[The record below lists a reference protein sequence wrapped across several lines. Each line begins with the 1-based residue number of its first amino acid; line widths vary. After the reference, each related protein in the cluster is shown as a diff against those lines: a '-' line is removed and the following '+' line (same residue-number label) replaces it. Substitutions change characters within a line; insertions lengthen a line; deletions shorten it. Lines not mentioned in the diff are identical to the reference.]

1 MTAEVLAGL
10 IDTRQLPD
18 VAGLT
23 AQGQALARQWSV
35 ATCPFLTER
44 GVTCEADYKRQ
55 SAASGRLMQH
65 AQIGW
70 RSLSKSREAWA
81 RIHGECA
88 ARGVSVDR
96 YGICLDWSMGITR
109 DRRAGAMRGTG
120 LLLNG
125 PEDFAALTAAAP
137 VAPHFGDFVLGFPA
151 AIENTCA
158 ALAAGATSIGNLGQY
173 FTFRL
178 QGASDDI
185 ACTSATVTALALIAA
200 QPVEVLVHSN
210 LDDGFA
216 ALFQDLGS
224 VMGAVLLERHIGALL
239 GVTVSHCWGH
249 HFSDPVRRQAFH
261 LALAKVAGDTPGT
274 MIYGNTTSYRGT
286 REENFASLASYLSV
300 DVAGQRIA
308 PTGHAIN
315 PVPVSENERIP
326 DVDEVIEAQLFAARL
341 AAHEARHMPL
351 LDASPARALAA
362 QIVAGGQAFFDK
374 AIAGLTEA
382 SIDTGCPFQMLLALR
397 RLGGRRL
404 EALFGAKQA
413 ATRSDIAEE
422 VGEMAHAHLA
432 RVPADHRAALA
443 KAAPRIVTATTD
455 VHEHGKLVLDE
466 VLSRAGAQLID
477 GGTSAEPQ
485 ALAALALHEGADAI
499 ALSTY
504 NGIALSYYNALRSH
518 LGKSIPVLIGGRLNQ
533 VPETSNTSLPVDV
546 GDQLAAAGA
555 IVCREIEDAVP
566 ALLTSV
572 KETT

>member
-1 MTAEVLAGL
+1 MTAEALAGL

-23 AQGQALARQWSV
+23 AQGRALARQWSV
-35 ATCPFLTER
+35 VPCPFLTR
-44 GVTCEADYKRQ
+44 HGVACEADYKRQ
-55 SAASGRLMQH
+55 STASGRLMQH

-88 ARGVSVDR
+88 ARGVIVDR
-96 YGICLDWSMGITR
+96 YGICLDWSMGIPR

-120 LLLNG
+120 LILNG
-125 PEDFAALTAAAP
+125 SEDFAALTAVAP

-151 AIENTCA
+151 AVENTCA
-158 ALAAGATSIGNLGQY
+158 GLAAGATSIGNLGQY

-224 VMGAVLLERHIGALL
+224 VMGAVLLERHIGKLI

-249 HFSDPVRRQAFH
+249 HFSDPVRRLAFH
-261 LALAKVAGDTPGT
+261 LALAEVAGDTPGT

-286 REENFASLASYLSV
+286 REENFASLASYLSM
-300 DVAGQRIA
+300 DVAGQRLA

-404 EALFGAKQA
+404 EAMFGGKHD

-422 VGEMAHAHLA
+422 VAEMAHAHLA
-432 RVPADHRAALA
+432 RVSADHRAALA

-466 VLSRAGAQLID
+466 VLGNAGAQLID
-477 GGTSAEPQ
+477 GGTSAEPHV
-485 ALAALALHEGADAI
+485 LAALALRERADAI

>member
-1 MTAEVLAGL
+1 MTAEAIEGL
-10 IDTRQLPD
+10 IVAAALPD
-18 VAGLT
+18 VGGLI
-23 AQGQALARQWSV
+23 AEGRALARQWTV
-35 ATCPFLTER
+35 APCPFLAAH
-44 GVTCEADYKRQ
+44 GVACEADYKRQ
-55 SAASGRLMQH
+55 STASGRLMQH

-81 RIHGECA
+81 RIHGDCA
-88 ARGVSVDR
+88 ARGVAVDR
-96 YGICLDWSMGITR
+96 YGICLDWSMGLPR
-109 DRRAGAMRGTG
+109 DRRKDAMRGTG
-120 LLLNG
+120 LILDR

-151 AIENTCA
+151 AVENTCA
-158 ALAAGATSIGNLGQY
+158 ALAVGATSIGNLGQY

-178 QGASDDI
+178 QGASDGI

-224 VMGAVLLERHIGALL
+224 VMGAVLLERHIGWLL

-249 HFSDPVRRQAFH
+249 HFSDPVRRLAFH
-261 LALAKVAGDTPGT
+261 LALAEVAGETPGT

-286 REENFASLASYLSV
+286 REENFAPLASYLSV
-300 DVAGQRIA
+300 DIAGQRLA

-341 AAHEARHMPL
+341 ATHQARHMAL
-351 LDASPARALAA
+351 LDHAPARALSSA
-362 QIVAGGQAFFDK
+362 IVSGGRAFFARAVQGLAD
-374 AIAGLTEA
+374 AG
-382 SIDTGCPFQMLLALR
+382 IDTGCPFQLLLALR

-404 EALFGAKQA
+404 ETLFGAKHE

-422 VGEMAHAHLA
+422 VAEMAQAHLA
-432 RVPADHRAALA
+432 RVPDAQRAALA
-443 KAAPRIVTATTD
+443 RAKPRIVTATTD

-466 VLSRAGAQLID
+466 VLGKAGAQIID
-477 GGTSAEPQ
+477 GGTSAEPH
-485 ALAALALHEGADAI
+485 ALAALALHERADAI

-504 NGIALSYYNALRSH
+504 NGIALSYYKALRTH
-518 LGKSIPVLIGGRLNQ
+518 LGKPIPVLIGGRLNQ

-566 ALLTSV
+566 AVLATM

>member
-1 MTAEVLAGL
+1 MSGDPLAGL
-10 IDTRQLPD
+10 LDGAALPD
-18 VAGLT
+18 TGELIDN
-23 AQGQALARQWSV
+23 GRRLANTV
-35 ATCPFLTER
+35 TVGPCPFLTHH
-44 GVTCEADYKRQ
+44 GVACEADFKR
-55 SAASGRLMQH
+55 ACVRDNRLMQH

-70 RSLSKSREAWA
+70 RSLAKSRDAWA
-81 RIHGECA
+81 RIYEACA

-96 YGICLDWSMGITR
+96 YGICLDWSMGIPR
-109 DRRAGAMRGTG
+109 GQRKDAMRGTG
-120 LLLNG
+120 LILDR

-151 AIENTCA
+151 AVENASA

-185 ACTSATVTALALIAA
+185 ACTSATVEALALIAA

-224 VMGAVLLERHIGALL
+224 VMGAVLLERHIGKLI

-249 HFSDPVRRQAFH
+249 HFSDPVRRLAFH
-261 LALAKVAGDTPGT
+261 LALAEVAGDTPGT

-286 REENFASLASYLSV
+286 WQENFAALSSYLSV
-300 DVAGQRIA
+300 DIAGQRLA
-308 PTGHAIN
+308 PTGHAVN

-326 DVDEVIEAQLFAARL
+326 DVDEVIAAQLFAHRL
-341 AAHEARHMPL
+341 TALEARHVPL
-351 LDASPARALAA
+351 LDPAPARALAA

-374 AIAGLTEA
+374 AIAGLTQA
-382 SIDTGCPFQMLLALR
+382 GIDTGDPFMMLLALR
-397 RLGGRRL
+397 RIGGRQL
-404 EALFGAKQA
+404 EAAFGAKA
-413 ATRSDIAEE
+413 DATRSDIAEE
-422 VGEMAHAHLA
+422 VAEMAHTHLA
-432 RVPADHRAALA
+432 RVSAGNRAALA
-443 KAAPRIVTATTD
+443 SMAPRIVTATTD

-466 VLSRAGAQLID
+466 VLAKAGAQIID
-477 GGTSAEPQ
+477 GGTSAEPH
-485 ALAALALHEGADAI
+485 ALAALALHEHADAI

-504 NGIALSYYNALRSH
+504 NGIALNYYKALREH

-533 VPETSNTSLPVDV
+533 IPDTSNTSLPVDV

-566 ALLTSV
+566 ALLTSA